1 MLLNERNLDV
11 EVSPVKLK
19 PSVKTYSRRTDKYT
33 TVHYFLKSMSKD
45 SLFEEL
51 NKYNT
56 KPKVKQKIRNELTR
70 RGLKIIKKYEY

>member
-1 MLLNERNLDV
+1 MLLNERSLDV

-33 TVHYFLKSMSKD
+33 TVRYFLKSMSKD

>member
-1 MLLNERNLDV
+1 M
-11 EVSPVKLK
+11 SPVKLK

>member
-1 MLLNERNLDV
+1 MLLNERSLDV

-33 TVHYFLKSMSKD
+33 TVNYFLKSMSKD

-70 RGLKIIKKYEY
+70 RGLKIIKKYE